1 MYQYDQYDQ
10 AMVDARVEEFRDQ
23 VRRRMAGELTE
34 DQFKP
39 LRLMN
44 GLYLQLHAYMLRVA
58 IPYGTLDSRQMRML
72 AHIARKYDRDYGHFT
87 TRQNIQYNW
96 IKLEDAGDILADLA
110 SVEMHAIQTSGN
122 CIRNISSDQYAGAA
136 ADEVA
141 DPRPWAELL
150 RQWSS
155 FHPEFSYLPRK
166 FKIAVIASDE
176 DRAAMRLHDI
186 GIQLIERD
194 GKLGAAFYVGGGMG
208 RTPMIAPLIKDYV
221 PIEDFLSYAEA
232 CLRVYNRYG
241 RRDNIYKARIK
252 ILIHELG
259 AAEYARQVEAEF
271 AAVKSLGID
280 PPPAELERIGAFF
293 APPAFEHFPFASSEV
308 ERPMGL
314 GRFPGVST
322 SLDINGGD
330 SLASDPDFAVWLDQ
344 NVKPHKAPGY
354 AIVNISLKP
363 VGGIPGD
370 ATSAQID
377 VMADLAER
385 FSFDELRVTHAQNIV
400 LPHVAQRDLFAV
412 WSALRD
418 AALADANL
426 DLISDIIACP
436 GLDYCSLANARSIPV
451 AQKIALRFADQNR
464 QRELGELKLK
474 ISGCINACGHHHA
487 GHIGILGVDR
497 KGVENYQ
504 LLLGGSGAE
513 DVSLGTI
520 TGPGFDEDGIVDA
533 VERVTDKY
541 LELREQ
547 GERFVDTFRRAG
559 MAPFK
564 EAIYG

>member
-1 MYQYDQYDQ
+1 MYKYDQYDQ
-10 AMVDARVEEFRDQ
+10 AIVDARVDEFRDQ
-23 VRRRMAGELTE
+23 VRRRLAGQITE

-58 IPYGTLDSRQMRML
+58 VPYGTLDSRQMRML
-72 AHIARKYDRDYGHFT
+72 GHIARKYDRGYGHFT

-96 IKLEDAGDILADLA
+96 IKLEDAPDILADLA
-110 SVEMHAIQTSGN
+110 TVEMHAIQTSGN
-122 CIRNISSDQYAGAA
+122 CIRNISSDQFAGAA
-136 ADEVA
+136 ADEVT

-150 RQWSS
+150 RQWST

-166 FKIAVIASDE
+166 FKIAVIAAPE

-186 GIQLIERD
+186 GIELIKRD
-194 GKLGAAFYVGGGMG
+194 GVLGARIFVGGGMG
-208 RTPMIAPLIKDYV
+208 RTPMIAPEIKDFV
-221 PIEDFLSYAEA
+221 TANDLMSYLEA

-259 AAEYARQVEAEF
+259 AGEYRRQVEEEF
-271 AAVKSLGID
+271 AQVKTLGID
-280 PPPAELERIGAFF
+280 PPAAELERITAFF
-293 APPAFEHFPFASSEV
+293 ASPAFDAAASDAV
-308 ERPMGL
+308 DR
-314 GRFPGVST
+314 
-322 SLDINGGD
+322 
-330 SLASDPDFAVWLDQ
+330 SDPDFSVWLDQ
-344 NVKPHKAPGY
+344 NVKPHKQPGY

-370 ATSAQID
+370 ASADQID
-377 VMADLAER
+377 GMADLAER
-385 FSFDELRVTHAQNIV
+385 YSFDELRVTHAQNIV
-400 LPHVAQRDLFAV
+400 LPHVRKADLYAV
-412 WSALRD
+412 WQALSE
-418 AALADANL
+418 ATLADANL

-451 AQKIALRFADQNR
+451 AQKIATRFADLGR
-464 QRELGELKLK
+464 QRDLGELKLK

-497 KGVENYQ
+497 KGTENYQ

-513 DVSLGTI
+513 DVSLGKI

-541 LELREQ
+541 LEVRED
-547 GERFVDTFRRAG
+547 GERFLDTYRRVG
-559 MAPFK
+559 FDPFK

>member
-1 MYQYDQYDQ
+1 MYKYDTYDQ
-10 AMVDARVEEFRDQ
+10 AVVNARVEEFRDQ
-23 VRRRMAGELTE
+23 VKRRLAGEITE

-58 IPYGTLDSRQMRML
+58 IPYGTMDSKQMHML
-72 AHIARKYDRDYGHFT
+72 AHIARTYDRDYGHFT

-96 IKLEDAGDILADLA
+96 IKLEECPDLLAELA

-150 RQWSS
+150 RQWST

-166 FKIAVIASDE
+166 FKIAVIASQE

-186 GIQLIERD
+186 GIELVKRN
-194 GKLGAAFYVGGGMG
+194 GVLGGRVFVGGGMG
-208 RTPMIAPLIKDYV
+208 RTPMIAPEINPFV
-221 PIEDFLSYAEA
+221 RAEDLLSYIEA

-252 ILIHELG
+252 ILVHEIGADAYRAQVAEEFIHVKKLG
-259 AAEYARQVEAEF
+259 LDPPIAEF
-271 AAVKSLGID
+271 D
-280 PPPAELERIGAFF
+280 RISAFF
-293 APPAFEHFPFASSEV
+293 APPAFEA
-308 ERPMGL
+308 GL
-314 GRFPGVST
+314 SDVIDR
-322 SLDINGGD
+322 
-330 SLASDPDFAVWLDQ
+330 SDPDFAVWLDQ
-344 NVKPHKAPGY
+344 NVKPHKQAGY

-363 VGGIPGD
+363 IGGIPGD

-385 FSFDELRVTHAQNIV
+385 YSFDELRVTHAQNIV
-400 LPHVAQRDLFAV
+400 LPHVAKRDLYAV
-412 WSALRD
+412 W
-418 AALADANL
+418 AALNEAELANANL

-451 AQKIALRFADQNR
+451 AQKIATRFADPER
-464 QRELGELKLK
+464 QRDIGELKLK

-504 LLLGGSGAE
+504 LTLGGSGAE
-513 DVSLGTI
+513 DVSLGKI
-520 TGPGFDEDGIVDA
+520 TGPGFDEDGIIDA
-533 VERVTDKY
+533 VEKAVERY
-541 LELREQ
+541 RELRT
-547 GERFVDTFRRAG
+547 GDERFVDTYRRVG
-559 MAPFK
+559 MEPFK

>member
-1 MYQYDQYDQ
+1 MYQYDKYDQ
-10 AMVDARVEEFRDQ
+10 SIVDARVEDFRDQ
-23 VRRRMAGELTE
+23 VKRRLAGEITE

-58 IPYGTLDSRQMRML
+58 IPYGTMDSRQMHML

-96 IKLEDAGDILADLA
+96 IKLEECPDLLADLA

-166 FKIAVIASDE
+166 FKIAVIASEE

-186 GIQLIERD
+186 GIELVKRD
-194 GKLGAAFYVGGGMG
+194 GVLGGRVFVGGGMG
-208 RTPMIAPLIKDYV
+208 RTPMIAPEINPFV
-221 PIEDFLSYAEA
+221 RAEDLLSYIEA

-252 ILIHELG
+252 ILVHEIGADAYRDQVAEEFIH
-259 AAEYARQVEAEF
+259 
-271 AAVKSLGID
+271 VKKLGID
-280 PPPAELERIGAFF
+280 PPIAEFDRISAFF
-293 APPAFEHFPFASSEV
+293 APPAFEADLSD
-308 ERPMGL
+308 
-314 GRFPGVST
+314 
-322 SLDINGGD
+322 DID
-330 SLASDPDFAVWLDQ
+330 RSDPDFAVWLDQ
-344 NVKPHKAPGY
+344 NVKAHKQAGY

-363 VGGIPGD
+363 IGGIPGD
-370 ATSAQID
+370 ASSAQID
-377 VMADLAER
+377 VMADLAKR
-385 FSFDELRVTHAQNIV
+385 YSFDELRVTHAQNIV
-400 LPHVAQRDLFAV
+400 LPHVAKRDLYAV
-412 WSALRD
+412 W
-418 AALADANL
+418 AALNEASLANANL
-426 DLISDIIACP
+426 DLVSDIIACP
-436 GLDYCSLANARSIPV
+436 GMDYCSLANARSIPV
-451 AQKIALRFADQNR
+451 AQKIATRFADAER
-464 QRELGELKLK
+464 QRDIGELKLK

-504 LLLGGSGAE
+504 LTLGGSGAE
-513 DVSLGTI
+513 DVSIGKI
-520 TGPGFDEDGIVDA
+520 TGPGFDENGIVDA
-533 VERVTDKY
+533 VEKVVEKY
-541 LELREQ
+541 RTLRE
-547 GERFVDTFRRAG
+547 GEERFLDTYRRVG
-559 MAPFK
+559 MEPFK

>member
-1 MYQYDQYDQ
+1 MYKYDQYDQ
-10 AMVDARVEEFRDQ
+10 GIVDARVEEFRDQ
-23 VRRRMAGELTE
+23 VKRRLAGQITE

-58 IPYGTLDSRQMRML
+58 VPYGTLDGRQMRML
-72 AHIARKYDRDYGHFT
+72 GHIARKYDRGYGHFT

-96 IKLEDAGDILADLA
+96 IKLDEAPDILADLA
-110 SVEMHAIQTSGN
+110 TVEMHAIQTSGN

-136 ADEVA
+136 ADEVV

-150 RQWSS
+150 RQWST

-166 FKIAVIASDE
+166 FKIAVIAADE

-186 GIQLIERD
+186 GIQLVERD
-194 GKLGAAFYVGGGMG
+194 GVLGAKVYVGGGMG
-208 RTPMIAPLIKDYV
+208 RTPMIAPEIKDFV
-221 PIEDFLSYAEA
+221 GADDLLSYVEA

-252 ILIHELG
+252 ILLHELG
-259 AAEYARQVEAEF
+259 AAEYARQVEEEF
-271 AAVKSLGID
+271 ALVKQLGID
-280 PPPAELERIGAFF
+280 PPLAELERITAMF
-293 APPAFEHFPFASSEV
+293 AAPAFDAAASD
-308 ERPMGL
+308 
-314 GRFPGVST
+314 
-322 SLDINGGD
+322 DID
-330 SLASDPDFAVWLDQ
+330 RSDPDFAVWVDQ
-344 NVKPHKAPGY
+344 NVKPHKQPGH

-363 VGGIPGD
+363 IGGIPGD
-370 ATSAQID
+370 ASADQID
-377 VMADLAER
+377 LMADLAER

-400 LPHVAQRDLFAV
+400 LPHVRKADLYTV
-412 WSALRD
+412 WQALNE
-418 AALADANL
+418 AGLAEANL

-451 AQKIALRFADQNR
+451 AQKIATRFASPER
-464 QRELGELKLK
+464 QRDLGELKLK

-497 KGVENYQ
+497 KGTENYQ

-513 DVSLGTI
+513 DVSLGKI

-533 VERVTDKY
+533 IERVTDKY
-541 LELREQ
+541 LATREQ
-547 GERFVDTFRRAG
+547 GERFLDTYRRIG
-559 MAPFK
+559 FEPFK